1 MLSRRA
7 KYALKAMIA
16 LANHRGEEPL
26 SVTGIAVKA
35 NVPRSFLEQIV
46 SDLKRRNLL
55 VSSRGKQGG
64 FRLARPAQD
73 ITFAEIIR
81 HIDGPLALAPCASRT
96 AYRPCPECGGVKP
109 CVLSKTLITV
119 RDASAE
125 ILENTTLA
133 DASRGG
139 KSKSRRRKVKA
150 YYPD

>member
-16 LANHRGEEPL
+16 LASHRGEEPL
-26 SVTGIAVKA
+26 SVTGMATKA

-64 FRLARPAQD
+64 FRLARAAED
-73 ITFAEIIR
+73 ITFADVIR

-109 CVLSKTLITV
+109 CELSKTLV
-119 RDASAE
+119 AARDATAAV
-125 ILENTTLA
+125 LERTTLA
-133 DASRGG
+133 DAIN
-139 KSKSRRRKVKA
+139 KRRPSGRM
-150 YYPD
+150 

>member
-16 LANHRGEEPL
+16 LASHRGEEPL
-26 SVTGIAVKA
+26 SVTDMAAKA

-64 FRLARPAQD
+64 FRLARPAD
-73 ITFAEIIR
+73 EISFADVIR
-81 HIDGPLALAPCASRT
+81 PIDGPLALAPCASRT
-96 AYRPCPECGGVKP
+96 AYRPCPECGGLRP
-109 CVLSKTLITV
+109 CILSKTLISV
-119 RDASAE
+119 RDASAK

-133 DASRGG
+133 DVSTARAA
-139 KSKSRRRKVKA
+139 KRRRLKS
-150 YYPD
+150 YYSD